1 MIRNYGCQGGNT
13 ETAYLYISAAGGL
26 TRSSDYPYTSFYGT
40 TGTCDTSKTNYVV
53 TVDGYYAV
61 EGEEDMKNYV
71 LSTGPLSI
79 CLDASDW
86 ATYES
91 GVVSSCGTD
100 IDHCVQVVG
109 VNTDE
114 GYWIIRNSWG
124 TSWGESG
131 YIRLQ
136 TDHDMCGI
144 TTDPT
149 YTAPYLVST
158 STTVTT
164 SR

>member
-1 MIRNYGCQGGNT
+1 MIKNYGCQGGNT
-13 ETAYLYISAAGGL
+13 ETAYMYVSSAGGL
-26 TRSSDYPYTSFYGT
+26 NSVNDYPYSSFYGT
-40 TGTCDTSKTNYVV
+40 TGNCVATTTNYVV

-86 ATYES
+86 STYQT
-91 GVVSSCGTD
+91 GVISSCGTD

-114 GYWIIRNSWG
+114 GYWIVRNSWG
-124 TSWGESG
+124 TSWGQNG
-131 YIRLQ
+131 FIYLK
-136 TDHDMCGI
+136 TDQNTCGI

-149 YTAPYLVST
+149 YTAPKS
-158 STTVTT
+158 VTQP
-164 SR
+164 